1 MVQKTKILESL
12 NRKIC
17 VKTTFVRRNY
27 FSQMPAK
34 EKVLITVVNP
44 GPKIAVVNP
53 GPNSDASITAELEK
67 LSFDEDNDD
76 DCQIVRSFFP
86 GPVVDYPLVVRG
98 LMVHDHGEWYAPQ
111 KGMFAYNPTV
121 YYQVASVKKKMADVI
136 SDEMKKN
143 PMMEVFRFKTV
154 MEKFP
159 YLPTKIGGIDRGYTT
174 KFFPKVADDDDD
186 CRRKKSPRRSDADEA

>member
-34 EKVLITVVNP
+34 ETPKITVVNP
-44 GPKIAVVNP
+44 GPK
-53 GPNSDASITAELEK
+53 SDASLTAELEK

-76 DCQIVRSFFP
+76 DCQIVRSFS
-86 GPVVDYPLVVRG
+86 PVASNPLVVRG
-98 LMVHDHGEWYAPQ
+98 LMVHDNGEWYAPQ
-111 KGMFAYNPTV
+111 KRMFAYNPTV
-121 YYQVASVKKKMADVI
+121 FFQVASVKKKMTDVI

-143 PMMEVFRFKTV
+143 PMLEVFRFKTV

-174 KFFPKVADDDDD
+174 KFFPKVADDADGDR
-186 CRRKKSPRRSDADEA
+186 RRKKSPRRSDDDEA

>member
-12 NRKIC
+12 KRKIC

-44 GPKIAVVNP
+44 SPKITVVNP
-53 GPNSDASITAELEK
+53 GPNSDASLTAELEK

-76 DCQIVRSFFP
+76 DCQIVRSFP
-86 GPVVDYPLVVRG
+86 PVAYPPLTVRG
-98 LMVHDHGEWYAPQ
+98 LMVHDTSGEWYAPQ
-111 KGMFAYNPTV
+111 KAMFAYNPSV
-121 YYQVASVKKKMADVI
+121 YFQVASVKKKMADVI
-136 SDEMKKN
+136 TDEMKKN
-143 PMMEVFRFKTV
+143 PMLEVFRFKTV

-174 KFFPKVADDDDD
+174 KFFPKVVDDDDD